1 MKKTEVKKPTLKNA
15 KATIK
20 KTAPAPVKK
29 PTPKLPPKKA
39 APIPAKKTIPEK
51 VTKKPTPKVP
61 APAAKKAAPKMPATK
76 KTAAMEKVNAAISKN
91 NKPVSDDVCM
101 LSIAKSLKIPTK
113 MQGKPALEK
122 AIKAAIKKMS
132 DAEYEGFCM
141 GIADSD
147 YDYFCKLM
155 ATPADEKKE
164 KKPKKGDPKPGKGET
179 KNKPTKKAA
188 AKEEGTKVRK
198 AAAADSEE
206 RVKRLAAYKKKFET
220 EGCPWSRGNCKDAFE
235 VLKKN
240 NYDLEKAMKP
250 WLALVAKKYPAMVT
264 KPEVRLRG
272 IRGKCVQLGICK

>member
-29 PTPKLPPKKA
+29 PTPKLPP
-39 APIPAKKTIPEK
+39 
-51 VTKKPTPKVP
+51 
-61 APAAKKAAPKMPATK
+61 KKAAPKMPATK